1 MTILSAGSAGHAGH
15 QGGARQWRS
24 ARGGWHTRPQ
34 GGQWATR
41 TPGQRGEMSVEVS
54 SHTWCDNDHY
64 YPRGSRARRE
74 REGARVTRAH
84 PGRRDWTLP
93 APQDLT
99 VSIMW
104 SGAIVCTL
112 SDVMSPGLPI
122 PSCGWRTGP
131 QLGPDT
137 DLAIATGN
145 NKQDKPGQNSEYSN
159 KSDLNSG
166 KLVSVEYKRLLH
178 GVGWIVFKRE
188 VEIYAWAW

>member
-1 MTILSAGSAGHAGH
+1 MPGTKGEPGSDGLPGVD
-15 QGGARQWRS
+15 GIPGLK
-24 ARGGWHTRPQ
+24 GDNGLPGPQ
-34 GGQWATR
+34 GK
-41 TPGQRGEMSVEVS
+41 EVRCQYRY
-54 SHTWCDNDHY
+54 TWCDNDHY
-64 YPRGSRARRE
+64 YPRGSRVRRARE
-74 REGARVTRAH
+74 AARVTRA
-84 PGRRDWTLP
+84 PLGRQVWTLP
-93 APQDLT
+93 APLGLT

-145 NKQDKPGQNSEYSN
+145 NKQDKPGQNSKYSN
-159 KSDLNSG
+159 KSDLNCG

-178 GVGWIVFKRE
+178 GVKK
-188 VEIYAWAW
+188 

>member
-1 MTILSAGSAGHAGH
+1 MTRA
-15 QGGARQWRS
+15 
-24 ARGGWHTRPQ
+24 
-34 GGQWATR
+34 
-41 TPGQRGEMSVEVS
+41 
-54 SHTWCDNDHY
+54 
-64 YPRGSRARRE
+64 PRGRQ
-74 REGARVTRAH
+74 
-84 PGRRDWTLP
+84 DWTLP
-93 APQDLT
+93 APQGLT

-178 GVGWIVFKRE
+178 GVGWIVFGSDRSPRSQDVVRPSVRASVRDIPQICTLASKQASKQAGKQASRQASRQLKSNLNKAFNRQSLKKSE
-188 VEIYAWAW
+188 PCPLGAC